1 MKLLV
6 KQLRPKNKDGS
17 FCYNKT
23 MSKQSRGDK
32 GEALVK
38 ECLESMSGYHQIIND
53 FTYFNKRSEMSHQI
67 DHIFIHPH
75 GVFVIETKAYYGK
88 IISDTH
94 DSFWIK
100 EVNGEQVK
108 IANPLKQNK
117 SHAFI
122 ILKILKGKYDVIPVV
137 VFTHNNAP
145 YMDDNVINLNDLP
158 LFIES
163 YPFKKKLSKKQ
174 IDGAYKSITNRSS
187 DISKEEHV
195 ENISYLKQIKKEIR
209 DEMSYA
215 IENNKC
221 PRCGHPFVHRG
232 YNFFCSYCDF
242 KFKL

>member
-1 MKLLV
+1 
-6 KQLRPKNKDGS
+6 
-17 FCYNKT
+17 

-38 ECLESMSGYHQIIND
+38 ECLESIPDYHQIIND
-53 FTYFNKRSEMSHQI
+53 YTYWNKRSEMSHQI

-100 EVNGEQVK
+100 EIKDQRIK

-117 SHAFI
+117 SHMFI
-122 ILKILKGKYDVIPVV
+122 VSKLLKGKYDVIPVV

-145 YMDDNVINLNDLP
+145 YMDENVINLNDLP

-163 YPFKKKLSKKQ
+163 YPYKKKLKPVD
-174 IDGAYKSITNRSS
+174 IDSIYKTINRHSS
-187 DISKEEHV
+187 DISIEEHV
-195 ENISYLKQIKKEIR
+195 ENISYLKQIKKELR

-221 PRCGHPFVHRG
+221 PRCGHPFVHRNN
-232 YNFFCSYCDF
+232 NFFCSYCDF